1 MSRISTLVL
10 LAVVVATGGCGLSAS
25 VSEESDPYRDET
37 TYSREVSFG
46 ALDRFE
52 EAQRLEQARDFEGA
66 VAIYRNLYQ
75 TAPDDEVKARALL
88 EWAQCERNAFNPD
101 RDPGSAKARLEL
113 LLETYPDSEV
123 AAEAADELSAL
134 AG

>member
-1 MSRISTLVL
+1 MSRILTLVL
-10 LAVVVATGGCGLSAS
+10 LATVIAIGGCGLSAS
-25 VSEESDPYRDET
+25 VSEESDPYQDEP

-46 ALDRFE
+46 TQDRFE
-52 EAQRLEQARDFEGA
+52 EAQRLEQASDFGGA

-88 EWAQCERNAFNPD
+88 EWAQCERNAINPD
-101 RDPGSAKARLEL
+101 RDPDSAKARLEL
-113 LLETYPDSEV
+113 LLESYPDSDV